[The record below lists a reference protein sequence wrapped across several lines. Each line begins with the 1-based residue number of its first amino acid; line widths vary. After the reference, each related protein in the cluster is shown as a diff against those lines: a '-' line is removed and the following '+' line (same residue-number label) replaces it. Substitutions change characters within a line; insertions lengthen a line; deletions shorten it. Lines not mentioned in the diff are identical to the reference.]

1 MSVIGTPRDVTI
13 PAQIRAGRALLDW
26 SQVQL
31 AEAAGIG
38 VSTVKA
44 FESGRPGKELAAAGP
59 MRVALEREGIVFLS
73 GNEEDGPGVR
83 LVGARPNII
92 RRPFERDFYE
102 QVGFT
107 VEWRGQE
114 IRVQLPGDVLD
125 DLDRTNHQTAEQVV
139 ASFDRHRHKILAAIV
154 AAASDESRFR
164 PNQGRGMLQL
174 VPGDFFP
181 ALR

>member
-1 MSVIGTPRDVTI
+1 
-13 PAQIRAGRALLDW
+13 
-26 SQVQL
+26 
-31 AEAAGIG
+31 
-38 VSTVKA
+38 
-44 FESGRPGKELAAAGP
+44 
-59 MRVALEREGIVFLS
+59 VFLPS
-73 GNEEDGPGVR
+73 TEEDGPGVR

-125 DLDRTNHQTAEQVV
+125 DLDRTTHETAEQVV
-139 ASFDRHRHKILAAIV
+139 ASFDRHRREILEAIV

-164 PNQGRGMLQL
+164 PSQGRGMLQL

-181 ALR
+181 ALQ